1 MDWNELFLNILYIC
15 LTCII
20 PLLVKYII
28 AYLTSRAREFSET
41 LDNTILREYVNDATN
56 IIGKIVLEVSQTYVD
71 ALKKVG
77 QFNAESQKIAKD
89 MAVNKAKE
97 LITEESKNAIIRLYG
112 DFEAWINTSIEAM
125 VKENKI
131 HENAQ

>member
-71 ALKKVG
+71 ALKKAG

-112 DFEAWINTSIEAM
+112 DFEAWINTSIEAT